1 MARQR
6 KKQSRSPT
14 LVFVVAVV
22 VLVVVAYVRTRPGPP
37 SVQAVPG
44 GDAAKPPAPV
54 DVDSGHEPVVAVD
67 DEDGGAG
74 EAALSHTAPAPGT
87 LPWMEDEPSSSP
99 DPDRGAGHV
108 QAGRAA
114 RDQDDLVAA
123 RSELSKALLAGV
135 QPQDAAAIRQEL
147 IGLAEETIFSS
158 RILKDD
164 PLTDAYVIQPGDS
177 LAKIAK
183 AHHVTADL
191 LARVNEI
198 ENKALIRA
206 GRRIKVIRGPFHAVV
221 SKGTFDLD
229 VYLQDTFVKHFKV
242 GLGTDG
248 CTPTGDWVCKDKLV
262 NPTFYPPRGGQIIPG
277 GHPENPLGER
287 WIGLKGVGGEAVGQ
301 LRYGLHGTIE
311 PDTIGKAVSMGCI
324 RMHNSEV
331 ERVYEMLIEGQSH
344 ILVRE

>member
-1 MARQR
+1 MAKQR
-6 KKQSRSPT
+6 KKQSRSPM

-22 VLVVVAYVRTRPGPP
+22 VLVVTAYVRTRPGPG
-37 SVQAVPG
+37 VQTVSG
-44 GDAAKPPAPV
+44 GDAAKPPVPV
-54 DVDSGHEPVVAVD
+54 EVESDHDPAQTVDK
-67 DEDGGAG
+67 EDSAGG
-74 EAALSHTAPAPGT
+74 EAALSHTAPSPGA
-87 LPWMEDEPSSSP
+87 LPWMEDKPSP
-99 DPDRGAGHV
+99 PADPNQMAEQL
-108 QAGRAA
+108 QAGRDA
-114 RDQDDLVAA
+114 RTRDDLVAA
-123 RSELSKALLAGV
+123 RSHLSKALLAGV

-147 IGLAEETIFSS
+147 VSLAEETIFSS
-158 RILKDD
+158 RVLQDD

-177 LAKIAK
+177 LARIAQ
-183 AHHVTADL
+183 AHDVTADL
-191 LARVNEI
+191 LARINEI

-206 GRRIKVIRGPFHAVV
+206 GRRIKVIHGPFHAVV
-221 SKGTFDLD
+221 SKSTFDLD

-248 CTPTGDWVCKDKLV
+248 CTPTGDWICKDKLP

-324 RMHNSEV
+324 RMHNREV
-331 ERVYEMLIEGQSH
+331 EQVYEMFVEGQSH